1 MYGQNSKYQ
10 VVIKTVPVSC
20 TVCFYEAL
28 QSSMFDSYN
37 MLLKILN
44 TNFSGISVES
54 KDEGIV
60 VSSVEEGRLAHVQGK
75 QITTK

>member
-1 MYGQNSKYQ
+1 
-10 VVIKTVPVSC
+10 
-20 TVCFYEAL
+20 
-28 QSSMFDSYN
+28 

-75 QITTK
+75 QELQNEELSGRVTILGGILSPHMWSQ

>member
-1 MYGQNSKYQ
+1 
-10 VVIKTVPVSC
+10 
-20 TVCFYEAL
+20 
-28 QSSMFDSYN
+28 MFDSYN

-75 QITTK
+75 QRTTKLRTLRKGYHFGRHFSSYVESMNT